1 MDRKAIARQT
11 LDIMEKGWY
20 ETEGTV
26 VEIRARQQESV
37 KKSVLFTPEQGE
49 RLLEQYETVTKKT
62 GIVPQWMPF
71 LSWQERISADALS
84 LILPAPRIRAADL

>member
-37 KKSVLFTPEQGE
+37 KNSV
-49 RLLEQYETVTKKT
+49 
-62 GIVPQWMPF
+62 
-71 LSWQERISADALS
+71 LS

>member
-37 KKSVLFTPEQGE
+37 KNSVLFTPAQMPDV
-49 RLLEQYETVTKKT
+49 L
-62 GIVPQWMPF
+62 IVF
-71 LSWQERISADALS
+71 GNRSV
-84 LILPAPRIRAADL
+84 

>member
-49 RLLEQYETVTKKT
+49 RLLGGSRSGGRFTKCKR
-62 GIVPQWMPF
+62 GSGQKR
-71 LSWQERISADALS
+71 RI
-84 LILPAPRIRAADL
+84 

>member
-37 KKSVLFTPEQGE
+37 KKNWKV
-49 RLLEQYETVTKKT
+49 TV
-62 GIVPQWMPF
+62 
-71 LSWQERISADALS
+71 S
-84 LILPAPRIRAADL
+84 L